1 MLLPNL
7 TYKPQSTGKKKKKK
21 KKKGEEKE
29 KDNYGHFTYPEV
41 IYLASLTIYTLA
53 KNKGGNKNT
62 SENLD
67 I

>member
-1 MLLPNL
+1 MLPNL
-7 TYKPQSTGKKKKKK
+7 TYKPQSTGQK

-67 I
+67 R